1 MNKIQFAF
9 ATFISAVAAQSLS
22 AVDVKIVND
31 SPSSIN
37 VFVRGT
43 GTDGFL
49 METIPQKTT
58 QTISISANKFDN
70 RPTFE
75 LITVKDE
82 IRVPDWKILEG
93 TCANLDAT
101 RNHTVLV
108 ESGSLGLATSCK
120 VVE

>member
-1 MNKIQFAF
+1 MNKTQFAF
-9 ATFISAVAAQSLS
+9 AAFLSTVAAQSLS
-22 AVDVKIVND
+22 AVDVKVVND
-31 SPSSIN
+31 SSASIN

-43 GTDGFL
+43 GTEEFL

-58 QTISISANKFDN
+58 QAISIAANKFDN

-82 IRVPDWKILEG
+82 IRVPDWKVLEG

-108 ESGSLGLATSCK
+108 ENGTLGLATSCK